1 MKKSRFFLLFLLIL
15 LLVPLGAGAAIL
27 DELPLEKGATG
38 QSVVML
44 QQRLIDLG
52 YLHFRPTGSYGDMTK
67 SAVASFQARNGISS
81 KAFLARTLFPSS
93 IAGAL
98 RARQATPGFQESS
111 ARAGRASRS
120 RGNWQIGRR

>member
-67 SAVASFQARNGISS
+67 SAVASFHGGQPRDSES
-81 KAFLARTLFPSS
+81 HR
-93 IAGAL
+93 
-98 RARQATPGFQESS
+98 PG
-111 ARAGRASRS
+111 RAGQAGTGRACKLAGGKRCVY
-120 RGNWQIGRR
+120 GGPDGDCDGL